1 MGLSVEDATRMHPR
15 HLALVWLA
23 AALWLAP
30 PSTGADDT
38 GLQQIEKQ
46 IGLVRDG
53 HTVRYVRAVGA
64 RLAAR
69 AETPKNLRFFVV
81 DMIEPN
87 AFALEGGEVFI
98 SRGMLALLNS
108 EDQLA
113 NVLAHEVGHVVSR
126 HHQKQ
131 RARRVPLLPV
141 QIATGIGAAAVGVVS
156 PELGGAVAAVGRAPG
171 ALVLSAYSRGQEN
184 EADRVGQTLAAEAG
198 WDPAAMTATME
209 TLARESALYGHDP
222 ERQSFF
228 ATHPTSPERART
240 TAQTAAGL
248 TRAAADPIAGSRSAF
263 LDELEGLLVGHSGA
277 EGVFVEQRFLHRDL
291 DFTLEFPAGWKT
303 VNASALVG
311 AVSPDSKSAAVLQV
325 VAQGDDPSAG
335 AAQFSEQSGIRLD
348 GVPTALE
355 VGGLPALRARAETG
369 GLLSRT
375 ALTVYWIA
383 HGGHVFQVVG
393 STPRGQASRTR
404 PLFRAAAESFRRLRA
419 DERRQ
424 VTEGR
429 LRLANG
435 RGGETV
441 AELTARSDT
450 VWNADQTA
458 VANGL
463 QRDATLDPALPL
475 KIAVREVYTPR

>member
-1 MGLSVEDATRMHPR
+1 MVHRLLPLVGLV
-15 HLALVWLA
+15 LVAGLCGV
-23 AALWLAP
+23 AP
-30 PSTGADDT
+30 EAVADDSA
-38 GLQQIEKQ
+38 LAQIEKQ
-46 IGLVRDG
+46 IGLVPDG
-53 HTVRYVRAVGA
+53 RTVRYVRAVGA

-69 AETPKNLRFFVV
+69 ADTPKTLRFFVV
-81 DMIEPN
+81 DMVEPN

-108 EDQLA
+108 EDELA
-113 NVLAHEVGHVVSR
+113 NVLAHEVGHVMSR
-126 HHQKQ
+126 HHEKQ

-171 ALVLSAYSRGQEN
+171 ALVLSAYSRSQEN
-184 EADRVGQTLAAEAG
+184 EADRVGQTLAAETG

-209 TLARESALYGHDP
+209 TLARESVLYGSDP

-248 TRAAADPIAGSRSAF
+248 TRAPAHPIAGSQRAF
-263 LDELEGLLVGHSGA
+263 LGELEGLLVGHSGA

-291 DFTLEFPAGWKT
+291 DFSVEFPAGWRT
-303 VNASALVG
+303 ANGSAVVG
-311 AVSPDSKSAAVLQV
+311 AVAPDSKSATILQV
-325 VAQGDDPSAG
+325 VVAGDDPRAG

-355 VGGLPALRARAETG
+355 IGGAPALRARAETG

-375 ALTVYWIA
+375 ALTLYWIA
-383 HGGHVFQVVG
+383 HGGHVFQFVG
-393 STPRGQASRTR
+393 STPRSTR
-404 PLFRAAAESFRRLRA
+404 SQMRPRFRASAESFRRLGA
-419 DERRQ
+419 DERRLI
-424 VTEGR
+424 TEGR
-429 LRLANG
+429 LRLATPVA
-435 RGGETV
+435 GELLG
-441 AELTARSDT
+441 ELAMRHDT
-450 VWNADQTA
+450 VWSVEQTA

-463 QRDATLDPALPL
+463 EGDTALDPARPVKLA
-475 KIAVREVYTPR
+475 IREVYTPR